1 MNLQESIRRILREE
15 SDLYDNPRKV
25 VKQHNDYDLIVDKIS
40 SLKDPNKIKNIIE
53 DWILDNEEYFA
64 DLIFDSEGEEYI
76 NCEHAA
82 EMVSQILSDSN
93 KKHKLQ
99 VGNIKKQSHAWVNY
113 DGVIIDPTKSQFPGI
128 EHNDYLEDIYWEKE
142 NMNLQESIR
151 RILREEMNKEVKWL
165 LRKLGDPDVM
175 DDLDATVISTAM
187 FTNACGKTEYDFFD
201 EVMENS
207 VHNFI
212 NHWEQ
217 LYEADDFLPI
227 DDFVYRLIH
236 EKYEDYII
244 GKYQSK
250 IAKCS

>member
-1 MNLQESIRRILREE
+1 
-15 SDLYDNPRKV
+15 
-25 VKQHNDYDLIVDKIS
+25 
-40 SLKDPNKIKNIIE
+40 
-53 DWILDNEEYFA
+53 
-64 DLIFDSEGEEYI
+64 
-76 NCEHAA
+76 
-82 EMVSQILSDSN
+82 
-93 KKHKLQ
+93 
-99 VGNIKKQSHAWVNY
+99 
-113 DGVIIDPTKSQFPGI
+113 
-128 EHNDYLEDIYWEKE
+128 
-142 NMNLQESIR
+142 MNLQESIR

-244 GKYQSK
+244 EKYQSK